1 MTCACYGAQA
11 PWAVPLTRI
20 RPHHAVY
27 MDSIRPLVGPSISVP
42 LATDA
47 VHAGFP
53 SPAEDH
59 AEEGLDLTRR
69 FIRHPT
75 SSFIVRAAGVSL
87 TGRGILA
94 GDYLVVDR
102 SREPRDGEIV
112 IAIVDGSFTAKI
124 MTVIAGRRSLIA
136 AHPGYPP
143 IPWSE
148 GCEIWGT
155 VTSVHRDLTAT
166 GR

>member
-1 MTCACYGAQA
+1 
-11 PWAVPLTRI
+11 
-20 RPHHAVY
+20 
-27 MDSIRPLVGPSISVP
+27 MDSPVIVAVGPSAALP
-42 LATDA
+42 LATDT

-59 AEEGLDLTRR
+59 AEDGLDLTRR
-69 FIRHPT
+69 FVRHPT
-75 SSFIVRAAGVSL
+75 STFVVRAAGDSL
-87 TGRGILA
+87 TGRGVFA

-112 IAIVDGSFTAKI
+112 IAIVDGAFTAKV
-124 MTVIAGRRSLIA
+124 MTVLAGRRSLVA
-136 AHPGYPP
+136 AHPAYPA
-143 IPWSE
+143 IPWRD
-148 GCEIWGT
+148 GCEVWGT